1 MNIQGKRA
9 KVTKTI
15 TSVNGALHEG
25 EVVLIERREN
35 GHWRCRDNMGRIF
48 YMEESNLKVVNRCFI
63 PFKLPLE
70 TLAVD

>member
-1 MNIQGKRA
+1 MNLQGKKA

-25 EVVLIERREN
+25 EIILVERREN

-48 YMEESNLKVVNRCFI
+48 YMEESNLQMLK
-63 PFKLPLE
+63 K
-70 TLAVD
+70 

>member
-1 MNIQGKRA
+1 MNIQGKKA

-35 GHWRCRDNMGRIF
+35 GNWRCRDNMGRIF
-48 YMEESNLKVVNRCFI
+48 YMEESNLRVLK
-63 PFKLPLE
+63 K
-70 TLAVD
+70 

>member
-1 MNIQGKRA
+1 MKLQGKKA
-9 KVTKTI
+9 KVKKTI

-48 YMEESNLKVVNRCFI
+48 YMEESDLKIIR
-63 PFKLPLE
+63 K
-70 TLAVD
+70 

>member
-1 MNIQGKRA
+1 MNIQGKKA

-25 EVVLIERREN
+25 EIILVERREN

-48 YMEESNLKVVNRCFI
+48 YLTESDIKVVDKSNR
-63 PFKLPLE
+63 
-70 TLAVD
+70 

>member
-48 YMEESNLKVVNRCFI
+48 YMEESDLKI
-63 PFKLPLE
+63 IKK
-70 TLAVD
+70 

>member
-1 MNIQGKRA
+1 MKLQGKKA

-25 EVVLIERREN
+25 EIVLVERREN

-48 YMEESNLKVVNRCFI
+48 YMEESNFKIVN
-63 PFKLPLE
+63 K
-70 TLAVD
+70 

>member
-9 KVTKTI
+9 KVKKTF

-25 EVVLIERREN
+25 ETVLVERREN

-48 YMEESNLKVVNRCFI
+48 YMEESNLKLV
-63 PFKLPLE
+63 KK
-70 TLAVD
+70 

>member
-48 YMEESNLKVVNRCFI
+48 YMEESNLQILK
-63 PFKLPLE
+63 K
-70 TLAVD
+70 

>member
-1 MNIQGKRA
+1 MNLQGKRA

-48 YMEESNLKVVNRCFI
+48 YMEESNLQMLK
-63 PFKLPLE
+63 K
-70 TLAVD
+70 

>member
-1 MNIQGKRA
+1 MNLQGKKA

-25 EVVLIERREN
+25 EVILVERREK

-48 YMEESNLKVVNRCFI
+48 YLEESNLKI
-63 PFKLPLE
+63 IKK
-70 TLAVD
+70 

>member
-9 KVTKTI
+9 KVIKTI

-48 YMEESNLKVVNRCFI
+48 YMQESDLKIV
-63 PFKLPLE
+63 KK
-70 TLAVD
+70 

>member
-1 MNIQGKRA
+1 MNLQGKRA

-25 EVVLIERREN
+25 EIVLIESREN

-48 YMEESNLKVVNRCFI
+48 YMEESNLQMLK
-63 PFKLPLE
+63 K
-70 TLAVD
+70 

>member
-48 YMEESNLKVVNRCFI
+48 YMEESNLRVLK
-63 PFKLPLE
+63 K
-70 TLAVD
+70 

>member
-1 MNIQGKRA
+1 MKLQLEGKRA
-9 KVTKTI
+9 KVIRTI

-48 YMEESNLKVVNRCFI
+48 YMEESNLQMLK
-63 PFKLPLE
+63 K
-70 TLAVD
+70 

>member
-1 MNIQGKRA
+1 MKLEGKRA

-25 EVVLIERREN
+25 EIVLVERREN

-48 YMEESNLKVVNRCFI
+48 YMEESNFKIVN
-63 PFKLPLE
+63 K
-70 TLAVD
+70 

>member
-1 MNIQGKRA
+1 MKLQGKKA

-48 YMEESNLKVVNRCFI
+48 YMEESDLKIIR
-63 PFKLPLE
+63 K
-70 TLAVD
+70 

>member
-1 MNIQGKRA
+1 MKLQGKKA
-9 KVTKTI
+9 KVKKTI

-48 YMEESNLKVVNRCFI
+48 YLEESILKVVDKSNR
-63 PFKLPLE
+63 
-70 TLAVD
+70 

>member
-1 MNIQGKRA
+1 MNLQGKKA
-9 KVTKTI
+9 KVKKTI

-48 YMEESNLKVVNRCFI
+48 YMEESNLQMLK
-63 PFKLPLE
+63 K
-70 TLAVD
+70 

>member
-1 MNIQGKRA
+1 MKLQGKKA

-48 YMEESNLKVVNRCFI
+48 YMEESNFKIVN
-63 PFKLPLE
+63 K
-70 TLAVD
+70 

>member
-1 MNIQGKRA
+1 MNLQGKRA

-35 GHWRCRDNMGRIF
+35 GHWRCRYNMGRIF
-48 YMEESNLKVVNRCFI
+48 YMEESNLKVV
-63 PFKLPLE
+63 KK
-70 TLAVD
+70 